1 MAVAP
6 GGVLDLAGV
15 TSLRRSSLSL
25 ADTAWVDTSSM
36 VDVRGSSITLQRGAW
51 LDLTNVVMADGAS
64 FTVSGGSQLV
74 LPGLTNYVAG
84 PEADRTFRAEG
95 AGSLLSLPSLTNAV
109 GGTHQWDWYWLNV
122 GAVNGGRIELGS
134 LQTILDGQIRLSAA
148 GSNSV
153 VNMTGFETL
162 HVGGSGVLSIAA
174 QQGGLMDLHRV
185 ESISGSSCLIA
196 ADGAGSV
203 IDLSRL
209 SGFSTPLGASELK
222 AINGGAV
229 LLPGEVFLLVNVAVN
244 IEGNTVLPPGSTA
257 GASISLY
264 AETGNSYWVE
274 WRDTRQADSPWQLFA
289 RVAQTND
296 WQVISGPPESWQAF
310 RVSPFVAEPPVVD
323 LLRIGPQTG
332 QVVLYARTNQVLRLE
347 TAGRLDAPPASW
359 SVWQTVPDMTNSFR
373 IFAPAALDD
382 PVRFIRAAVE

>member
-1 MAVAP
+1 
-6 GGVLDLAGV
+6 
-15 TSLRRSSLSL
+15 
-25 ADTAWVDTSSM
+25 
-36 VDVRGSSITLQRGAW
+36 
-51 LDLTNVVMADGAS
+51 MADGAS